1 MKQKRVAVFM
11 GGVSAEH
18 EISVRSG
25 TQVLKALESERPLAV
40 LIGKDRSFTV
50 DEQRHTTIGAALDHL
65 LAEADVAFL
74 ALHGPFGEDGTVQG
88 LLEVL
93 NLPYTGSAV
102 AASALAMDKIRTKDL
117 YRARGL
123 PTSDSF
129 VFAGALEPGRLA
141 EVEHGLGFPVVV
153 KPSKNGSSVGVSF
166 PKDRVTLENEV
177 RRLLHEGNEVLVER
191 FIRGREFTCGVLES
205 VEGGWIKALPVT
217 EIIPDRKYEFFD
229 YEAKYTP
236 GATNEVTPADLPKPI
251 FEEMQRLAVA
261 AHRALGCRDFSR
273 TDIMLDPARGPL
285 LLETNTIPG
294 LTQQSLLPQAAQVA
308 GLPFPEL
315 VRLLVDNARRRHP

>member
-1 MKQKRVAVFM
+1 MHKRVAVFM

-18 EISVRSG
+18 EISVKSG
-25 TQVLKALESERPLAV
+25 TQVLKALESERPLPV
-40 LIGKDRSFTV
+40 VIGKDRSFTV
-50 DEQRHTTIGAALDHL
+50 DGKRHPSIGGAIDHL
-65 LAEADVAFL
+65 MAEADVAFL

-88 LLEVL
+88 MLEVL
-93 NLPYTGSAV
+93 ALPYTGSAV

-123 PTSDSF
+123 PTSESVVF
-129 VFAGALEPGRLA
+129 VGA
-141 EVEHGLGFPVVV
+141 VEASTLDRVAREFGFPVVV
-153 KPSKNGSSVGVSF
+153 KPSRNGSSVGVSF
-166 PKDRVTLENEV
+166 PKDRGGLEAEV
-177 RRLLHEGNEVLVER
+177 KRLVAEGNEVLVER
-191 FIRGREFTCGVLES
+191 YIKGREVTCGVLES
-205 VEGGWIKALPVT
+205 AKEGWTRALPVT

-236 GATNEVTPADLPKPI
+236 GATNEVTPAQLDPAL
-251 FEEMQRLAVA
+251 FAQVQALAVA

-273 TDIMLDPARGPL
+273 TDVMIDPVLGPL

-308 GLPFPEL
+308 GIAFPEL